1 LSISDIS
8 AGRKWIKSGFGYL
21 LLSICF
27 LLFGAVYEMFS
38 HEVYSLFMTYGFVVP
53 LLGGALPFLWLGVYT
68 MAEYPQPIAAELYKC
83 GILTLTMG
91 SIVQGIL
98 DIYGT
103 TNIWVIFYWTV
114 GSALSVVGL
123 FLYLFH
129 RVYLK
134 RKRKELAELNC
145 ATGMVPDNQSLFCI
159 LLMLLILLF
168 TSVSA
173 LKIIGIL

>member
-1 LSISDIS
+1 MSISDIS
-8 AGRKWIKSGFGYL
+8 TGRKWIKSGFGYL

-53 LLGGALPFLWLGVYT
+53 LLGGAFPFLWLGVYT
-68 MAEYPQPIAAELYKC
+68 RVEYPQPIAAELHRC
-83 GILTLTMG
+83 GIVTLTMG

-103 TNIWVIFYWTV
+103 TNVLVSLYWTV
-114 GSALSVVGL
+114 GIALSVGGL